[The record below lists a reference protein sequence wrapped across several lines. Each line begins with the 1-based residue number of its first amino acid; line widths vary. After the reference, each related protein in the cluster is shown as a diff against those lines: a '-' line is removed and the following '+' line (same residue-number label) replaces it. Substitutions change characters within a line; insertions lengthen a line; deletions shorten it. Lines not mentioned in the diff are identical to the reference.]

1 MLAQIESLEC
11 NVKLLQKDAEKEREL
26 LQKDIEKMQKDAEKE
41 RELLQKDVEKMQKE
55 VVKERELRELAVKA
69 AQAEFDRRILDLTF
83 HGDYGELRKKIED
96 IKESV
101 SGF

>member
-1 MLAQIESLEC
+1 MVAQIESLESS
-11 NVKLLQKDAEKEREL
+11 NKL
-26 LQKDIEKMQKDAEKE
+26 LQKDIEK
-41 RELLQKDVEKMQKE
+41 VQKE
-55 VVKERELRELAVKA
+55 VEKERELRELAVKA
-69 AQAEFDRRILDLTF
+69 AQAEVDRRILDLTF